1 MFILEEKH
9 LEAAKEIAQR
19 NRHKKS
25 CDHCYDR
32 CWIGVSEQNLLVLC
46 PKCVDIDKAMEEWKN
61 YVSENEDLKEHFSE
75 LFEEKPIETEQDNLQ
90 LQKEREHLKSQPSN
104 PPKFVPGQRRTG
116 HQKKIG

>member
-1 MFILEEKH
+1 
-9 LEAAKEIAQR
+9 
-19 NRHKKS
+19 
-25 CDHCYDR
+25 
-32 CWIGVSEQNLLVLC
+32 
-46 PKCVDIDKAMEEWKN
+46 MEEWKN